1 MTQVGPHLCSL
12 RADIFVLLLTG
23 TATGTLCDDATE
35 IGIVR
40 RLSTSTETKEVVLK
54 YRRPS
59 TLRAVRSDFV
69 DDIKLPVDHG
79 QSGPLTFDT
88 VSAQPSTS
96 HAFCLV
102 SFLVVRSL
110 PNRDRQSFVSN
121 SGEQTGAKSCERAL
135 TGTATCGEP
144 GAAGQLERTT
154 LRPEK

>member
-1 MTQVGPHLCSL
+1 M
-12 RADIFVLLLTG
+12 
-23 TATGTLCDDATE
+23 
-35 IGIVR
+35 R

-79 QSGPLTFDT
+79 QPGPLTFDT

-96 HAFCLV
+96 HAFCLI

-135 TGTATCGEP
+135 TGTATYGEP

-154 LRPEK
+154 LQPEK